1 MFKIASKMMKRETKI
16 LNCIEVL
23 FIGINKKK
31 GQKEK
36 EISGEKKKASNT
48 WLKDVEWKK
57 AGE

>member
-31 GQKEK
+31 GKRK
-36 EISGEKKKASNT
+36 KKFRVKKKASNT